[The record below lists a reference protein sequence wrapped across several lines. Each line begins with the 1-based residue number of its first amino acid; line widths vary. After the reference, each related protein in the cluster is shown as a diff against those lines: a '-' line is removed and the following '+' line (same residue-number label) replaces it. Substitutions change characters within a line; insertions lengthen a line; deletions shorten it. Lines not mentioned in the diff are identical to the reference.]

1 MHRLSLLV
9 LLVSSSALAADG
21 NRLAYLDEPLNP
33 YYPHRNFPKLI
44 TPQWVGEDGVD
55 CVVTLAIDDM
65 RDPAKYEAFLRPIL
79 DRLKKIDGRAPV
91 SIMTCQV
98 KPDDPQLQTWLKEGL
113 SIECHTFDHP
123 CPCLKDSSLKTAK
136 ETYDKCVDLISQI
149 PNNKPVAFR
158 MPCCDSL
165 NTPSP
170 RFWAEVMNKTTPAGN
185 FLQIDSSVFNIITA
199 QDKELPKEITLLP
212 SGEERF
218 RRYIPFKNF
227 VNTIEDYPYPYVIG
241 RMCWEFPCVVPSDW
255 SAQHVQKPNNPD
267 TVRDLKLALD
277 AVVLKKG
284 VYNLVFHPHGWIRSE
299 QIVDLI
305 DHAVTKHG
313 KKVKFLTFKECAE
326 RINKLAY
333 DEAMEKWPD
342 WRESDLGI
350 RFVDFNNDGL
360 MDIVAGHGRAAFA
373 KLWQPESVSW
383 QRFDMGGLSVSGN
396 KEDAFQL
403 LSKDGSVAVG
413 DLGALEF
420 DVKKG
425 DWRAVGVFLPSQ
437 SSERLRVIGDDSG
450 GTVGVQF
457 RDLDG
462 DGISEVIASST
473 NGSLVCKLDDR
484 HFFNALPFTLPSGV
498 YRNQKG
504 PRDAGLRL
512 IDLNS
517 DGKLDCLFSNTERYC
532 LYLFKNMKEGWAT
545 KVFDE
550 VRGKETGTAPVI
562 PPFVRAD
569 GTNNGAFFHSGA
581 LCVINEDTARLPNH
595 VQIITFAEML
605 KSGVGFQ
612 PAQKKESGAKPEDE
626 ETRAGKMPSP
636 LSPAE
641 ALASFTL
648 RPGMKIE
655 LVASEPLIVDP
666 VAFDWGPD
674 GRLWVVEMRDYPNGI
689 DWHKEGDPIGKP
701 GGRVKV
707 LSDTDGDGKYD
718 DAKIFLDDVPFPTGV
733 KVWRKGI
740 LVTAAPDILYAE
752 DTDGDDK
759 ADVRKILYH
768 GFGEGNQQ
776 HRVNGLRWGLD
787 NWLHVGNGDS
797 GGQIKS
803 ELTGEQVNVGGRDLR
818 IRPDEGKLETTSGNT
833 QFGRERNDWGDW
845 FGNNNSNPIFHYVL
859 DDHYL
864 RRNPHS
870 APPAVTRHIQ
880 AAPGVAPVFP
890 KSRTLARFNDLH
902 TANRFTSACSTT
914 IYRDDLLGPDFT
926 GNFFVCEPVHNL
938 VHREPI
944 TADGV
949 SFRAERAADEKESEF
964 LASND
969 NWFRPS
975 MVRTGPDG
983 AIWISDMY
991 RFVIEHPKWIPPET
1005 QKKLELRAGDDK
1017 GRIYRVIPVGAKPPA
1032 VRWLDKMKTE
1042 ELVGQLESSNGIIRD
1057 LAHQMIL
1064 WSDDKS
1070 AVEPLQSL
1078 VKISAKPQARL
1089 QALCALDG
1097 LGELKE
1103 ETLLTALGDEH
1114 PGVRRH
1120 AIRLAEPLLEKS
1132 PKISA
1137 AVLKHVD
1144 EAEPTVRLQMA
1155 YSLGEW
1161 NDPRAAHALA
1171 KIALASQSDPY
1182 ITAAVMSSINKANA
1196 EEVLAM
1202 VLGGKKGEAPP
1213 QKVVEKLLTT
1223 ATALGDDKVVQRT
1236 IAKIVRPTDDK
1247 FAPWQ
1252 YSALAA
1258 MLDVLNR
1265 KGAKL
1270 EPLLDE
1276 TSKSNVQRMHKQ
1288 SRFHVSLQAA
1298 QYLLPEPRD
1307 SEPFTVGLP
1316 MIRLLGRGLGDDAED
1331 LKLLGHLLMPQTP
1344 ADVQT
1349 EAVQAMARTKKMEA
1363 AESLLTNWASHTPAL
1378 RGQILDSLMARET
1391 WTVAL
1396 LDAIEKGT
1404 LPAAQ
1409 MDARRRQ
1416 QLLSHASPKIRT
1428 RAEKVLAGAVDA
1440 NRTKLIEQYKPAL
1453 TAAGDK
1459 EKGKAVFAKRCAN
1472 CHRLE
1477 GVGHLVGTDLSAMTN
1492 RALDVYL
1499 IAILDPNR
1507 AVEDRY
1513 LDYTALT
1520 SDGKTASGIL
1530 TSETGNS
1537 ITLAQ
1542 PEGKQVQILR
1552 NELEQLKSTG
1562 KSLMPEGVEKD
1573 ITLAE
1578 MTDLLTY
1585 LRGSG
1590 PPPKQFPGNK
1600 PEVVRP
1606 FVDGSIR
1613 LIAMNARI
1621 YGPTVVFEE
1630 KYRNLGWWSSQEDH
1644 AAWNLDVEQPGEYRV
1659 QLDCACA
1666 DGAAGDS
1673 YVISIAGQTLGGKVP
1688 GTGTWDTYKSLT
1700 AGTVKLAKGP
1710 AELLIRSDGPIKSAL
1725 MDLRGIRLVPI
1736 QK

>member
-1 MHRLSLLV
+1 MFRCLPLLAV
-9 LLVSSSALAADG
+9 LVASSSLAADG

-33 YYPHRNFPKLI
+33 YYPHCNFPKLI
-44 TPQWVGEDGVD
+44 TPQWVGEEGVD

-185 FLQIDSSVFNIITA
+185 FLQIDSSVFNLITPL
-199 QDKELPKEITLLP
+199 DKELPAEITQLP
-212 SGEERF
+212 SGEARF
-218 RRYIPFKNF
+218 QRYIPFKNF

-326 RINKLAY
+326 RLNENLLAHHALRDATGKLVCI
-333 DEAMEKWPD
+333 D
-342 WRESDLGI
+342 
-350 RFVDFNNDGL
+350 
-360 MDIVAGHGRAAFA
+360 
-373 KLWQPESVSW
+373 
-383 QRFDMGGLSVSGN
+383 
-396 KEDAFQL
+396 
-403 LSKDGSVAVG
+403 
-413 DLGALEF
+413 
-420 DVKKG
+420 
-425 DWRAVGVFLPSQ
+425 
-437 SSERLRVIGDDSG
+437 
-450 GTVGVQF
+450 F
-457 RDLDG
+457 RDLTRPE
-462 DGISEVIASST
+462 DGILDVELSFGVGHFWARRWSLAKRMWEEGSNKDSGKTELYKDLAVIRKNIRWIEIEVRKPGIYAEFMPGKKST
-473 NGSLVCKLDDR
+473 RLRTRKPKTSSLVPVLEDAPFQFPTAVMFHPSDD
-484 HFFNALPFTLPSGV
+484 L
-498 YRNQKG
+498 
-504 PRDAGLRL
+504 GLRL
-512 IDLNS
+512 IDVNS
-517 DGKLDCLFSNTERYC
+517 DGKLDCLFSNSDRYC
-532 LYLFKNMKEGWAT
+532 LYLFKDMKEGWAT

-605 KSGVGFQ
+605 KKAGVRGQESGVKSQ
-612 PAQKKESGAKPEDE
+612 ESGANSKPGPQDD
-626 ETRAGKMPSP
+626 RPPP
-636 LSPAE
+636 LSPE
-641 ALASFTL
+641 QALASFTL

-674 GRLWVVEMRDYPNGI
+674 GRLWVVEMRDYPNGLN
-689 DWHKEGDPIGKP
+689 WKKPGDPMGKP

-707 LSDTDGDGKYD
+707 LTDTDSDGKYD
-718 DAKIFLDDVPFPTGV
+718 DAKIFLDEIPFPTGV

-740 LVTAAPDILYAE
+740 LITSAPDILYAE

-870 APPAVTRHIQ
+870 APPSVTRHIQ

-914 IYRDDLLGPDFT
+914 IYRDDLLGPDFI

-964 LASND
+964 LASSD

-991 RFVIEHPKWIPPET
+991 RFVIEHPTWIPPET
-1005 QKKLELRAGDDK
+1005 QKKLDLRAGDDK
-1017 GRIYRVIPVGAKPPA
+1017 GRIYRVYPENGRLRKVPRFDRLNAA
-1032 VRWLDKMKTE
+1032 
-1042 ELVGQLESSNGIIRD
+1042 ELVAQLESPNGIIRD
-1057 LAHQMIL
+1057 LAHQML
-1064 WSDDKS
+1064 VLYSFETADKS
-1070 AVEPLQSL
+1070 LQTL
-1078 VKISAKPQARL
+1078 VKQSAMPQARL

-1097 LGELKE
+1097 SLQLDE
-1103 ETLLTALGDEH
+1103 ETLLIALGDEH

-1120 AIRLAEPLLEKS
+1120 AIRLAESRLKKS
-1132 PKISA
+1132 TKLSA
-1137 AVLKHVD
+1137 AVLKHVE
-1144 EAEPTVRLQMA
+1144 EAEPTIRLQLA

-1161 NDPRAAHALA
+1161 NDPRSAQALA

-1182 ITAAVMSSINKANA
+1182 ITAAVLSSLNKENVGP
-1196 EEVLAM
+1196 VLAAVM
-1202 VLGGKKGEAPP
+1202 GGNGKGPP
-1213 QKVVEKLLTT
+1213 PERLVDRLLRIS
-1223 ATALGDDKVVQRT
+1223 AALGDDDALVKA
-1236 IAKIVRPTDDK
+1236 IAAITQSKDGK
-1247 FAPWQ
+1247 FAAWQ
-1252 YSALAA
+1252 FTALAG
-1258 MLDVLNR
+1258 MLDV
-1265 KGAKL
+1265 
-1270 EPLLDE
+1270 
-1276 TSKSNVQRMHKQ
+1276 TSRRKQ
-1288 SRFHVSLQAA
+1288 SLDQKLDDKLRGQVVETFQAA
-1298 QYLLPEPRD
+1298 RD
-1307 SEPFTVGLP
+1307 AIAAGRGDDRLAQAKRLAAIS
-1316 MIRLLGRGLGDDAED
+1316 LLGRGPDSQDQDLEVLAALLAPQESAE
-1331 LKLLGHLLMPQTP
+1331 
-1344 ADVQT
+1344 VQS
-1349 EAVQAMARTKKMEA
+1349 AAAMALGKLSGENIP
-1363 AESLLTNWASHTPAL
+1363 EFLLAGWQSHSPVL
-1378 RGQILDSLMARET
+1378 RSQILDSLMARE
-1391 WTVAL
+1391 VSILAL
-1396 LDAIEKGT
+1396 LDAVEKGAV
-1404 LPAAQ
+1404 PASQ
-1409 MDARRRQ
+1409 IDARRRQ
-1416 QLLSHASPKIRT
+1416 QLLTDVSEKVRT
-1428 RAEKVLAGAVDA
+1428 RAEKVLAGAVDP
-1440 NRTKLIEQYKPAL
+1440 NRINLIEQYKPAL

-1477 GVGHLVGTDLSAMTN
+1477 NVGHLVGSDLSAMTN
-1492 RALDVYL
+1492 RSLDVYL

-1513 LDYTALT
+1513 LDYAALT
-1520 SDGKTASGIL
+1520 DDGKTTSGIL
-1530 TSETGNS
+1530 ISETGNS

-1552 NELEQLKSTG
+1552 SELEQLKSTG

-1573 ITLAE
+1573 ITVEE
-1578 MTDLLTY
+1578 MGHLLTY

-1590 PPPKQFPGNK
+1590 APPKQFPGNK

-1613 LIAMNARI
+1613 LLAMNARI
-1621 YGPTVVFEE
+1621 YGPTIVFEE
-1630 KYRNLGWWSSQEDH
+1630 QYRNLGYWSSQEDH
-1644 AAWNLDVEQPGEYRV
+1644 AAWNLEVEQAGEYRV
-1659 QLDCACA
+1659 QLDYACE

-1673 YVISIAGQTLGGKVP
+1673 YVISVAGQTVGGKVT
-1688 GTGTWDTYKSLT
+1688 GTGNWDTYKSLT
-1700 AGTVKLAKGP
+1700 VGTVKLAKGP
-1710 AELLIRSDGPIKSAL
+1710 AELFIRSDGSIKSAL
-1725 MDLRGIRLVPI
+1725 MDLRGVRLLPVG
-1736 QK
+1736 K

>member
-1 MHRLSLLV
+1 MRYALSLLSV
-9 LLVSSSALAADG
+9 SLLSTLSLAADG

-44 TPQWVGEDGVD
+44 TPQWVGEEGVD

-123 CPCLKDSSLKTAK
+123 CPCLKESNLKTAK
-136 ETYDKCVDLISQI
+136 ETYDKCVDLINQI

-185 FLQIDSSVFNIITA
+185 FLQIDSSVFNIITKE
-199 QDKELPKEITLLP
+199 DKELPKEITLLP

-255 SAQHVQKPNNPD
+255 SAQHVQKPNNPG

-299 QIVDLI
+299 QIVELV

-326 RINKLAY
+326 RLNKNLLGGIPLQHLSIDERFKGINRMKLIQENQPHYAKLAV
-333 DEAMEKWPD
+333 EPF
-342 WRESDLGI
+342 L
-350 RFVDFNNDGL
+350 VDADADGY
-360 MDIVAGHGRAAFA
+360 MDV
-373 KLWQPESVSW
+373 
-383 QRFDMGGLSVSGN
+383 RFDLNLM
-396 KEDAFQL
+396 QL
-403 LSKDGSVAVG
+403 RGRDWLPRENRWKDIPVAENEHF
-413 DLGALEF
+413 ALAEMAIS
-420 DVKKG
+420 D
-425 DWRAVGVFLPSQ
+425 S
-437 SSERLRVIGDDSG
+437 RLRTRRFS
-450 GTVGVQF
+450 
-457 RDLDG
+457 DLDG
-462 DGISEVIASST
+462 DGVDECIFKASGANIEFES
-473 NGSLVCKLDDR
+473 GAS
-484 HFFNALPFTLPSGV
+484 PFTQATKRTALDLHFPKSIEYPNPNDHDIGF
-498 YRNQKG
+498 
-504 PRDAGLRL
+504 RL
-512 IDLNS
+512 IDING
-517 DGKLDCLFSNTERYC
+517 DKKLDCLFSNSERYS
-532 LYLFKNMKEGWAT
+532 LYLFKDMKEGWAT

-550 VRGKETGTAPVI
+550 VRGKETGAAPVI

-605 KSGVGFQ
+605 APLPANDKKASGGRK
-612 PAQKKESGAKPEDE
+612 PAGNDAPAKEPAP
-626 ETRAGKMPSP
+626 GKDPPKGKVTGGLTPPARPDADSPPP
-636 LSPAE
+636 LSPE
-641 ALASFTL
+641 KALASFTL

-655 LVASEPLIVDP
+655 LVVSEPLIVDP

-689 DWHKEGDPIGKP
+689 DWHKEGDPVGKP

-707 LSDTDGDGKYD
+707 LTDTDGDGKYD
-718 DAKIFLDDVPFPTGV
+718 DAKVFMDEVPFPTGV

-752 DTDGDDK
+752 DTDGNGQ

-803 ELTGEQVNVGGRDLR
+803 ELTGEQVNVAGRDLR

-890 KSRTLARFNDLH
+890 TSRTLARFNDLH
-902 TANRFTSACSTT
+902 TANRFTSACSTM
-914 IYRDDLLGPDFT
+914 IYRDNLLGEDFN

-944 TADGV
+944 TPDGV

-964 LASND
+964 LASSD

-1005 QKKLELRAGDDK
+1005 QKKLALRAGDDK
-1017 GRIYRVIPVGAKPPA
+1017 GRIYRVYPAEAPPRK
-1032 VRWLDKMKTE
+1032 VRWLDKMKPA
-1042 ELVGQLESSNGIIRD
+1042 ELVAQLESPNGIIRD
-1057 LAHQMIL
+1057 MAHQMIL
-1064 WSDDKS
+1064 WNADKK
-1070 AVEPLQSL
+1070 AGDQLRQLVGQSL
-1078 VKISAKPQARL
+1078 VPQARL
-1089 QALCALDG
+1089 HALCALDG

-1103 ETLLTALGDEH
+1103 ETLLTALGDEQAAI
-1114 PGVRRH
+1114 RRH
-1120 AIRLAEPLLEKS
+1120 AIRLSEPLLGKS
-1132 PKISA
+1132 GKVSS
-1137 AVLKHVD
+1137 AVLKHVQESD
-1144 EAEPTVRLQMA
+1144 QTIRLQMA

-1161 NDPRAAHALA
+1161 NEQTGAQALA

-1182 ITAAVMSSINKANA
+1182 ITAAVLSSVKKENVG
-1196 EEVLAM
+1196 EVLTA
-1202 VLGGKKGEAPP
+1202 VLAGNRGEPP
-1213 QKVVEKLLTT
+1213 PEKLVEKLLGL
-1223 ATALGDDKVVQRT
+1223 AAALGDDRIVNRAL
-1236 IAKIVRPTDDK
+1236 AKIVTPQGGS
-1247 FAPWQ
+1247 FVPWQ
-1252 YSALAA
+1252 YYSLAA
-1258 MLDVLNR
+1258 LQDVLDR
-1265 KGAKL
+1265 RGLKL
-1270 EPLLDE
+1270 AAILDDG
-1276 TSKSNVQRMHKQ
+1276 SKPKVQELYKFAR
-1288 SRFHVSLQAA
+1288 A
-1298 QYLLPEPRD
+1298 
-1307 SEPFTVGLP
+1307 TVGVRP
-1316 MIRLLGRGLGDDAED
+1316 MGEEMPEIVALQVGMARVLGRGLDGEGDD
-1331 LKLLGHLLMPQTP
+1331 LKLLAVLLSPQNP
-1344 ADVQT
+1344 SQLQFA
-1349 EAVQAMARTKKMEA
+1349 AIGSMSRIKKPEA
-1363 AESLLTNWASHTPAL
+1363 AAAMLEGWASHTPAL
-1378 RGQILDSLMARET
+1378 RGQILDSLMAREA
-1391 WTVAL
+1391 WAVAML
-1396 LDAIEKGT
+1396 EAVEKGT
-1404 LPAAQ
+1404 VPAAQ
-1409 MDARRRQ
+1409 LDARRRQ
-1416 QLLSHASPKIRT
+1416 QLLSNASAKVRM
-1428 RAEKVLAGAVDA
+1428 RAEKILAGAVDA

-1453 TAAGDK
+1453 TANGDN
-1459 EKGKAVFAKRCAN
+1459 ERGKAIFAKRCAN

-1477 GVGHLVGTDLSAMTN
+1477 NVGHLVGSDLSAMTN

-1520 SDGKTASGIL
+1520 GDGKTTSGIL
-1530 TSETGNS
+1530 INETGNS

-1552 NELEQLKSTG
+1552 SELEQLKSTG

-1573 ITLAE
+1573 ITIEE
-1578 MTDLLTY
+1578 MGHLLTY

-1590 PPPKQFPGNK
+1590 LPPKQFPGNK

-1613 LIAMNARI
+1613 LLALNARI
-1621 YGPTVVFEE
+1621 YGPTIVFEE
-1630 KYRNLGWWSSQEDH
+1630 QYRNLGYWSSQEDH
-1644 AAWNLDVEQPGEYRV
+1644 AGWNLEVEQAGEYRV
-1659 QLDCACA
+1659 TLDYACA
-1666 DGAAGDS
+1666 DAAAGDS
-1673 YVISIAGQTLGGKVP
+1673 YIVSIAGQTVGGKVP
-1688 GTGTWDTYKSLT
+1688 GTGNWDTYKGLT
-1700 AGTVKLAKGP
+1700 AGIVKLEKGP
-1710 AELLIRSDGPIKSAL
+1710 AELLIRSDGAIKSAL
-1725 MDLRGIRLVPI
+1725 MDLRGIRLVPVG
-1736 QK
+1736 K

>member
-1 MHRLSLLV
+1 MRYRLSLLI
-9 LLVSSSALAADG
+9 LLLASSVLAADG

-44 TPQWVGEDGVD
+44 TPQWVGEEGVD

-65 RDPAKYEAFLRPIL
+65 RDPARYEAFLRPIL
-79 DRLKKIDGRAPV
+79 DRLKQIDGRAPV

-123 CPCLKDSSLKTAK
+123 CPCLTGGDLAKAK
-136 ETYDKCVDLISQI
+136 ETYDKCVDLINQV

-185 FLQIDSSVFNIITA
+185 FLQIDSSVFNVITKED
-199 QDKELPKEITLLP
+199 QELPAEITQLP
-212 SGEERF
+212 SGEARF
-218 RRYIPFKNF
+218 QRYIPFKNF

-326 RINKLAY
+326 RLNKNLL
-333 DEAMEKWPD
+333 
-342 WRESDLGI
+342 LGNTL
-350 RFVDFNNDGL
+350 RMSEELPLNDFDNDGY
-360 MDIVAGHGRAAFA
+360 MDLNLSGLLSNTHRRDWMPQKAKWKDFTSDSASSGSQFGAFA
-373 KLWQPESVSW
+373 RKLGAHMLF
-383 QRFDMGGLSVSGN
+383 RDIDG
-396 KEDAFQL
+396 
-403 LSKDGSVAVG
+403 DGSVECLKSEKARVSVSSVAK
-413 DLGALEF
+413 DSDELKSF
-420 DVKKG
+420 P
-425 DWRAVGVFLPSQ
+425 FSLP
-437 SSERLRVIGDDSG
+437 V
-450 GTVGVQF
+450 
-457 RDLDG
+457 
-462 DGISEVIASST
+462 GISFKT
-473 NGSLVCKLDDR
+473 TTLD
-484 HFFNALPFTLPSGV
+484 S
-498 YRNQKG
+498 
-504 PRDAGLRL
+504 GLRL
-512 IDLNS
+512 VDINGDK
-517 DGKLDCLFSNTERYC
+517 KLDCLFSNSERYC
-532 LYLFKNMKEGWAT
+532 LYLFKDMKEGWAT

-581 LCVINEDTARLPNH
+581 LCVINEDTNKLPNH
-595 VQIITFAEML
+595 VQIITFAEL
-605 KSGVGFQ
+605 LGKK
-612 PAQKKESGAKPEDE
+612 PAAKPAEG
-626 ETRAGKMPSP
+626 TPT
-636 LSPAE
+636 PAE
-641 ALASFTL
+641 NPNADSPPPKSPEEALGSFTL

-689 DWHKEGDPIGKP
+689 NWHKEGDPVGKP

-718 DAKIFLDDVPFPTGV
+718 DAKVFLDGVPFPTGV

-740 LVTAAPDILYAE
+740 LVTSAPDILYAE

-759 ADVRKILYH
+759 ADIRKILYH

-797 GGQIKS
+797 GGIIRS
-803 ELTGEQVNVGGRDLR
+803 EQTGEEVNVGGRDLR

-833 QFGRERNDWGDW
+833 QFGRERSDWGDW

-864 RRNPHS
+864 RRNPHA
-870 APPAVTRHIQ
+870 APPGLSRQIQ
-880 AAPGVAPVFP
+880 ASPGAAPVFP

-902 TANRFTSACSTT
+902 TANRFTSACSTM
-914 IYRDDLLGPDFT
+914 IYRDNLLGEDFY
-926 GNFFVCEPVHNL
+926 GNFFTCEPVHNL

-949 SFRAERAADEKESEF
+949 SFRAARAPDEQESEF
-964 LASND
+964 LASRD

-1005 QKKLELRAGDDK
+1005 QQKLNLRAGDDK
-1017 GRIYRVIPVGAKPPA
+1017 GRIYRVYPADAPPKKVRSLAKMTTDDLVA
-1032 VRWLDKMKTE
+1032 
-1042 ELVGQLESSNGIIRD
+1042 ELEQPNGFLRD

-1064 WSDDKS
+1064 WSADKK
-1070 AVEPLQSL
+1070 AVPPLELLAAKSL
-1078 VKISAKPQARL
+1078 SPQARL
-1089 QALCALDG
+1089 HALCALDG
-1097 LGELKE
+1097 LGELKQ
-1103 ETLLTALGDEH
+1103 ETLLTALGDEQAAI
-1114 PGVRRH
+1114 RRH
-1120 AIRLAEPLLEKS
+1120 AIRLSEPLLGKS
-1132 PKISA
+1132 GKVSY
-1137 AVLKHVD
+1137 AVLKH
-1144 EAEPTVRLQMA
+1144 AEEPDPTIRLQMA
-1155 YSLGEW
+1155 YSLGAW
-1161 NDPRAAHALA
+1161 NEQTGALALA
-1171 KIALASQSDPY
+1171 KISLASQSDPY
-1182 ITAAVMSSINKANA
+1182 ITAAVMSSIHKENV
-1196 EEVLAM
+1196 EEVLTA
-1202 VLGGKKGEAPP
+1202 VLAGNKGEAPP
-1213 QKVVEKLLTT
+1213 EKLVERLLSN
-1223 ATALGDDKVVQRT
+1223 ATALGDDKVVQRALGK
-1236 IAKIVRPTDDK
+1236 IAASEKGM
-1247 FAPWQ
+1247 FASWQ
-1252 YSALAA
+1252 FSALAG
-1258 MLDVLNR
+1258 MLDVLDR
-1265 KGAKL
+1265 RGTKL
-1270 EPLLDE
+1270 ETLLDDE
-1276 TSKSNVQRMHKQ
+1276 AKQNVREIYARVRRTVVIRVKPDLLQPVASQ
-1288 SRFHVSLQAA
+1288 VSM
-1298 QYLLPEPRD
+1298 
-1307 SEPFTVGLP
+1307 V
-1316 MIRLLGRGLGDDAED
+1316 RLLGRGLDGEEED
-1331 LKLLGHLLMPQTP
+1331 LKILGRLLEPQSPSELQAAAVGSLSLMKKN
-1344 ADVQT
+1344 A
-1349 EAVQAMARTKKMEA
+1349 AAAAMLEG
-1363 AESLLTNWASHTPAL
+1363 WASHTPAI
-1378 RGQILDSLMARET
+1378 RGLILDSLLAREA
-1391 WTVAL
+1391 WTSML
-1396 LDAIEKGT
+1396 LNAIEQGT
-1404 LPAAQ
+1404 VPAAQ
-1409 MDARRRQ
+1409 IDARRRQ
-1416 QLLSHASPKIRT
+1416 QLLSHTNAKIRT

-1440 NRTKLIEQYKPAL
+1440 NRAKIIGQYQPAL
-1453 TAAGDK
+1453 TATGDK
-1459 EKGKAVFAKRCAN
+1459 EKGKSVFAKRCAN

-1477 GVGHLVGTDLSAMTN
+1477 NVGHLVGSDLSAMTN
-1492 RALDVYL
+1492 RVPEFYL

-1513 LDYTALT
+1513 LDYAALT
-1520 SDGKTASGIL
+1520 ADGKTASGIL
-1530 TSETGNS
+1530 ISETGNS

-1552 NELEQLKSTG
+1552 SDLEQLKSTG

-1573 ITLAE
+1573 VTVEEMGHLLA
-1578 MTDLLTY
+1578 Y

-1590 PPPKQFPGNK
+1590 PAPKTFPGNK

-1606 FVDGSIR
+1606 LQDGSIR
-1613 LIAMNARI
+1613 LTALTARI
-1621 YGPTVVFEE
+1621 YGPSLVLEE
-1630 KYRNLGWWSSQEDH
+1630 KYRNLGWWSSPEDH
-1644 AAWNLDVEQPGEYRV
+1644 VVWSLQSQKAGEYRLV
-1659 QLDCACA
+1659 LDYAC
-1666 DGAAGDS
+1666 DNGAAGDTFTITIGGET
-1673 YVISIAGQTLGGKVP
+1673 VGGKVA
-1688 GTGTWDTYKSLT
+1688 GTGSWDLYQSKEV
-1700 AGTVKLAKGP
+1700 GTIKLREGP
-1710 AELLIRSDGPIKSAL
+1710 AELVIQSAGPIKTAL

-1736 QK
+1736 MK

>member
-1 MHRLSLLV
+1 
-9 LLVSSSALAADG
+9 
-21 NRLAYLDEPLNP
+21 
-33 YYPHRNFPKLI
+33 
-44 TPQWVGEDGVD
+44 
-55 CVVTLAIDDM
+55 
-65 RDPAKYEAFLRPIL
+65 YEAFLRPIL

-136 ETYDKCVDLISQI
+136 ETYDKCVDLINQI
-149 PNNKPVAFR
+149 PGNKPVAFR

-185 FLQIDSSVFNIITA
+185 FLQIDSSVFNVITKE
-199 QDKELPKEITLLP
+199 DKELPAEITLLP

-305 DHAVTKHG
+305 DHAVAKHG

-326 RINKLAY
+326 RLNMNLLLGNAIRDAKGNVVPVTFDALQSTSKGYLDVNLFFADNERPTVRY
-333 DEAMEKWPD
+333 WQRELGKWKDQVSEKASED
-342 WRESDLGI
+342 TGGWRQIIAEYERTVCPLHIVPGEPQIFLTWDDATKHVAVRRQKSRRQVLGPYEEMPFQLPPNVHIDLSVEQAV
-350 RFVDFNNDGL
+350 RFVDVNSD
-360 MDIVAGHGRAAFA
+360 
-373 KLWQPESVSW
+373 E
-383 QRFDMGGLSVSGN
+383 
-396 KEDAFQL
+396 
-403 LSKDGSVAVG
+403 
-413 DLGALEF
+413 
-420 DVKKG
+420 
-425 DWRAVGVFLPSQ
+425 
-437 SSERLRVIGDDSG
+437 
-450 GTVGVQF
+450 
-457 RDLDG
+457 
-462 DGISEVIASST
+462 
-473 NGSLVCKLDDR
+473 KLD
-484 HFFNALPFTLPSGV
+484 L
-498 YRNQKG
+498 
-504 PRDAGLRL
+504 
-512 IDLNS
+512 
-517 DGKLDCLFSNTERYC
+517 LFSNSNRYC
-532 LYLFKNMKEGWAT
+532 LYLFKDMKEGWAT

-612 PAQKKESGAKPEDE
+612 PAQKKEGDNKPEDE
-626 ETRAGKMPSP
+626 EARAGKMPTPLSDSPPP
-636 LSPAE
+636 LSPE
-641 ALASFTL
+641 QALASFTL

-674 GRLWVVEMRDYPNGI
+674 GRMWVVEMRDYPNGLN
-689 DWHKEGDPIGKP
+689 WKKPGDPMGKP

-718 DAKIFLDDVPFPTGV
+718 DAKLFLDEVPFPTGV

-740 LVTAAPDILYAE
+740 LITAAPDILYAE
-752 DTDGDDK
+752 DTDGDSK

-870 APPAVTRHIQ
+870 APPPVTRHIQ
-880 AAPGVAPVFP
+880 AQPGVAPVFP
-890 KSRTLARFNDLH
+890 TSRTLARFNDLH

-914 IYRDDLLGPDFT
+914 IYRDDLLGPDFI
-926 GNFFVCEPVHNL
+926 GNFFTCEPVHNL

-964 LASND
+964 LASSD

-991 RFVIEHPKWIPPET
+991 RFVIEHPTWIPPET
-1005 QKKLELRAGDDK
+1005 QKKLDLRAGDDM
-1017 GRIYRVIPVGAKPPA
+1017 GRIYRVYPAEMKPRM
-1032 VRWLDKMKTE
+1032 VRWLHKMTTD
-1042 ELVGQLESSNGIIRD
+1042 ELVGQLEHSNGILRD

-1064 WSDDKS
+1064 WNADKK
-1070 AVEPLQSL
+1070 AVEPLQKLVQQSL
-1078 VKISAKPQARL
+1078 VPQARL
-1089 QALCALDG
+1089 HALCVLDG

-1103 ETLLTALGDEH
+1103 ETLATALGDEQAAI
-1114 PGVRRH
+1114 RRH
-1120 AIRLAEPLLEKS
+1120 AIRLSEPLLGKS
-1132 PKISA
+1132 AKISEV
-1137 AVLKHVD
+1137 VLKHVQESD
-1144 EAEPTVRLQMA
+1144 PTIRLQMA
-1155 YSLGEW
+1155 YSLGQW
-1161 NDPRAAHALA
+1161 NEPTAAQALA
-1171 KIALASQSDPY
+1171 TIALANQSDPY
-1182 ITAAVMSSINKANA
+1182 ITAAVLSSLNKENVGT
-1196 EEVLAM
+1196 VLAAVM
-1202 VLGGKKGEAPP
+1202 GGNGKGPP
-1213 QKVVEKLLTT
+1213 PERLVDRLLRIS
-1223 ATALGDDKVVQRT
+1223 AALGDDDALVKA
-1236 IAKIVRPTDDK
+1236 IAAITQAKDGK
-1247 FAPWQ
+1247 FAAWQ
-1252 YSALAA
+1252 FTALAG
-1258 MLDVLNR
+1258 MLDVTAR
-1265 KGAKL
+1265 
-1270 EPLLDE
+1270 
-1276 TSKSNVQRMHKQ
+1276 RKQ
-1288 SRFHVSLQAA
+1288 SLDQKLDGNLRGQVVHVFKAARDTVAAGRGDDKAA
-1298 QYLLPEPRD
+1298 QSRRLAAI
-1307 SEPFTVGLP
+1307 S
-1316 MIRLLGRGLGDDAED
+1316 LLGRGPESQDQD
-1331 LKLLGHLLMPQTP
+1331 LDTLAALLAPQESS
-1344 ADVQT
+1344 DVQF
-1349 EAVQAMARTKKMEA
+1349 A
-1363 AESLLTNWASHTPAL
+1363 AAQTLAKLSAKNVSELLLAGWQSHTPAL
-1378 RGQILDSLMARET
+1378 RSQILDSLMAREGSILT
-1391 WTVAL
+1391 L
-1396 LDAIEKGT
+1396 LDAVEGGT
-1404 LPAAQ
+1404 IPANQ
-1409 MDARRRQ
+1409 IDARRRQ
-1416 QLLSHASPKIRT
+1416 QLLSDVSAKVRT
-1428 RAEKVLAGAVDA
+1428 KAEKVLAGAVDA

-1453 TAAGDK
+1453 TAMGDK
-1459 EKGKAVFAKRCAN
+1459 EKGKTAFAKRCAN

-1477 GVGHLVGTDLSAMTN
+1477 NVGHLVGSDLASMTN
-1492 RALDVYL
+1492 RSMDVYL

-1520 SDGKTASGIL
+1520 SDGKTTSGIL
-1530 TSETGNS
+1530 ISETGNS

-1552 NELEQLKSTG
+1552 SELEQLKSTG

-1573 ITLAE
+1573 ITVDE
-1578 MTDLLTY
+1578 MTDLLVY

-1590 PPPKQFPGNK
+1590 SPPKQFPGNK

-1613 LIAMNARI
+1613 LLALNARI
-1621 YGPTVVFEE
+1621 YGPTVVFEDQ
-1630 KYRNLGWWSSQEDH
+1630 YRNLGYWSSQEDH
-1644 AAWNLDVEQPGEYRV
+1644 AAWNLEVEKAGEYRV

-1666 DGAAGDS
+1666 DGASGDR
-1673 YVISIAGQTLGGKVP
+1673 YLISIAGQTLGGKVP
-1688 GTGTWDTYKSLT
+1688 GTGTWDTYRGLT

-1710 AELLIRSDGPIKSAL
+1710 AELFIRSDGPIKSAL
-1725 MDLRGIRLVPI
+1725 MDLRGIRLVLI